1 MSFLEVQKVSKRYRI
16 GRRTTRDLWALR
28 DVSFTLERGS
38 ILGVIGPNGAGKTTL
53 LKVLS
58 RVTPPTEGR
67 VIGRGRVVPLLG
79 LGATFQPDLSAR
91 ENIFMNA
98 AMFGISAREA
108 EERLPAI
115 QEFAGVGD
123 LLEMPLKRFSSGMYM
138 RLAFSVAINMKP
150 DLLLADEV
158 LAVGDLEFQERC
170 LERVQEEGRGGM
182 AVIFVSH
189 DMAAVQRLCD
199 RVLWLNAGEIVKLGD
214 PAEVIDAYQNAA
226 WAVAG
231 RRSKDKRSGSHR
243 NEEGEIVFV
252 KMTAADGHEIGAAR
266 VTDEVNLGIGIRMD
280 RANVYVR
287 PRLLLSARG
296 QAVFRTQPTDFVH
309 IAEPGAYT
317 LRVAVP
323 SRLLAP
329 TVYSVSCD
337 LLMFNEAPAPGEAR
351 IPDGSLHAYNA
362 LSFQVF
368 DPETP
373 HKDTSG
379 GLIAPR
385 LTWGIVKER

>member
-1 MSFLEVQKVSKRYRI
+1 MPFLDVQKVSKRYRI
-16 GRRTTRDLWALR
+16 GRRTPRDLWAVR

-67 VIGRGRVVPLLG
+67 VIGHGRVVPLLG

-91 ENIFMNA
+91 ENILMNA
-98 AMFGISAREA
+98 AMFGVSARDA
-108 EERLPAI
+108 EGRLDAI

-123 LLEMPLKRFSSGMYM
+123 FLELPLKRFSSGMDM

-170 LERVQEEGRGGM
+170 LARVQQEGRAGM

-199 RVLWLNAGEIVKLGD
+199 RVIWLNAGEIAQMGE
-214 PAEVIDAYQNAA
+214 PAEVISAYENAA

-231 RRSKDKRSGSHR
+231 RRAKDKRSGSHR
-243 NEEGEIVFV
+243 NDHGEIAFV
-252 KMTAADGHEIGAAR
+252 RLTSAEGHEIGAAR
-266 VTDEVNLGIGIRMD
+266 VSEEINLAVGIRMQ
-280 RANVYVR
+280 RGPMVLR
-287 PRLLLSARG
+287 PRLQLGARG
-296 QAVFRTQPTDFVH
+296 QIVFKTQPRDYMH
-309 IAEPGAYT
+309 ITEAGVYT
-317 LRVAVP
+317 LRVSLP
-323 SRLLAP
+323 SNLLAP
-329 TVYSVSCD
+329 RVYSVSCD
-337 LLMFNEAPAPGEAR
+337 VLMFDSEPAPGASR
-351 IPDGSLHAYNA
+351 LPDASLHAENA

-368 DPETP
+368 DP
-373 HKDTSG
+373 DTSQKDSAE
-379 GLIAPR
+379 GLVAPR
-385 LTWGIVKER
+385 LPWAVVKER